1 MQEQQQIENILQKYL
16 EPTEF
21 VVELKVSNDSG
32 MGKVAIFLDSDEGIS
47 IDRCGEVSRALG
59 EELEESEVM
68 ASKYMLEVSSPGVGE
83 PIKLPRQ
90 YNKNIGR
97 DIYVLLNDGT
107 EITGK
112 LVSNNETGIG
122 IQEIQKKKGNKK
134 DKSYSAETRTILFE
148 LINKAKVLISFK

>member
-1 MQEQQQIENILQKYL
+1 MQEQKQIENILQKYL

-59 EELEESEVM
+59 EELELSDVM
-68 ASKYMLEVSSPGVGE
+68 AGKYLLEVSSPGVGE

-90 YNKNIGR
+90 YNKNLGR

-107 EITGK
+107 ELSGK
-112 LVSNNETGIG
+112 LVSNNENQIG
-122 IQEIQKKKGNKK
+122 IQEIEMKGNKK
-134 DKSYSAETRTILFE
+134 EKSYSAETRTVLFDK
-148 LINKAKVLISFK
+148 INKAKVLISFK